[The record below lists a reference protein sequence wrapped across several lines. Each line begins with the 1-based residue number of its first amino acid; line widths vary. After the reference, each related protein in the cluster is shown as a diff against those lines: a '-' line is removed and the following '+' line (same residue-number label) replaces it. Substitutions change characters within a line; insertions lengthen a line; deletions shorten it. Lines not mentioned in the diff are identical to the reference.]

1 MGMKTK
7 RSTVRATEY
16 RKLERKLE
24 AMQRMANALRDSL
37 RWSTAALTIAE
48 EQTSGKEAC
57 LVADAIQMSKAT
69 LKRISAHR
77 INQ

>member
-1 MGMKTK
+1 MKA
-7 RSTVRATEY
+7 SEY
-16 RKLERKLE
+16 RNMERKFK

-48 EQTSGKEAC
+48 EQTSGKEAA
-57 LVADAIQMSKAT
+57 LVADAIRMSKST
-69 LKRISAHR
+69 LKRISSHR

>member
-1 MGMKTK
+1 MKPK

-48 EQTSGKEAC
+48 EQTSGKEAS

>member
-1 MGMKTK
+1 MKTK
-7 RSTVRATEY
+7 RPTVRATEY
-16 RKLERKLE
+16 RKLERKLA

-48 EQTSGKEAC
+48 EQTSGKEAY
-57 LVADAIQMSKAT
+57 LVADAIQMSKNT

-77 INQ
+77 INQP